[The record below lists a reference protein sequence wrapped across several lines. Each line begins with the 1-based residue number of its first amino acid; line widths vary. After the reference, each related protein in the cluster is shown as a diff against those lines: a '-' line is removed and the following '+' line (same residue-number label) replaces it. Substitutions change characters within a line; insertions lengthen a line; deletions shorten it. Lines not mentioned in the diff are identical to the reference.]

1 MADFPVAKVSSNSE
15 PGAHKKGQFGVALEP
30 EVVKICGYA
39 LVVGFIGGLVA
50 QGLLELIYFFTN
62 LFFFGR
68 ISFAVAYPAHNHLG
82 LWVLII
88 PPIGGLLVG
97 ILIYFFEPTLK
108 GHGIPEAME
117 AVLFG
122 HSRMRLRVAILK
134 PLATAFA
141 IGTGGP
147 FGAEGPIIQTGGAI
161 GSLLGQRLGLTPYYR
176 RVLLASGAAAGMAAT
191 FTAPLAGVLVA
202 IELLL
207 FELRARSFIPVSLAA
222 AVATGVR
229 IHFAGWAPLFPMPD
243 YKITGMREL
252 WLFALMGI
260 LMGVVGI
267 AMIRT
272 LGWLEDFF
280 DELPIK
286 YAAIWSPAIGAL
298 ILGAIGYFYPQVFG
312 TSYDTIRDMLN
323 DRMGAGSLIGVAIAK
338 FWALVISLGSGTTGG
353 VFAPSLVVGGGLGA
367 AYGIF
372 FKHFLPH
379 LVSDPGFYS
388 LVAMAAV
395 FGGIARAPFTSIV
408 FLFELSHNPNSLLPL
423 IICVMISDGFVRLFS
438 RDSIMTVKLVK
449 RGLIISQDLSVPV
462 LMRARIDQVMRQQFD
477 VLKGDEELR
486 SVIER
491 FIPGD
496 IGFIPVV
503 NAAGALIGIVEAHDL
518 LRIEPPDHHFTMR
531 ELARKDYVLAIP
543 GESVDQV
550 HRDMMLKNVE
560 NVVVVDSPRSLKPVG
575 IARANDILQ
584 LRRWLL
590 EEETGELRHETLDE
604 PQESPSVQLDGKAAA
619 QQDPPDKDQSRP
631 AKRTISR

>member
-1 MADFPVAKVSSNSE
+1 MTDLPVSE
-15 PGAHKKGQFGVALEP
+15 IANAVEPYSHKRGEFGIALEP
-30 EVVKICGYA
+30 QVVKICGFA
-39 LVVGFIGGLVA
+39 LIVGGIGGLVA
-50 QGLLELIYFFTN
+50 QGLIELIYFFTN
-62 LFFFGR
+62 LFFFKR
-68 ISFAVAYPAHNHLG
+68 ISFEQAYPTDSHLG
-82 LWVLII
+82 LLVIAI
-88 PPIGGLLVG
+88 PAIGALVVGL
-97 ILIYFFEPTLK
+97 LIYFFEPTLK

-134 PLATAFA
+134 PLATALA

-191 FTAPLAGVLVA
+191 FTAPLAGILVA

-207 FELRARSFIPVSLAA
+207 FELRARSFIPVALAA

-229 IHFAGWAPLFPMPD
+229 VHFAGWAPLFPMPE

-267 AMIRT
+267 LMIRV
-272 LGWLEDFF
+272 LSWLEDFF
-280 DELPIK
+280 DRLPIK
-286 YAAIWSPAIGAL
+286 RAAIWSPVIGAV
-298 ILGAIGYFYPQVFG
+298 ILGAIGYFCPRAFG

-323 DRMGAGSLIGVAIAK
+323 DRMSAGSLIGVAFAK

-367 AYGIF
+367 VFGMG
-372 FKHFLPH
+372 FKHLLPN

-449 RGLIISQDLSVPV
+449 RGLIVLQDYSVPV
-462 LMRARIDQVMRQQFD
+462 LMRARIDQVMRKQFN
-477 VLKGDEELR
+477 VVRADEELR
-486 SVIER
+486 AVIEK
-491 FIPGD
+491 FVPGE
-496 IGFIPVV
+496 IVFIPVV
-503 NAAGALIGIVEAHDL
+503 NSEGVLVGIIEAHDL
-518 LRIEPPDHHFTMR
+518 LRVEPPDHHFTMR
-531 ELARKDYVLAIP
+531 ELARQDFVLAYP
-543 GESVDQV
+543 GEPVDRV

-560 NVVVVDSPRSLKPVG
+560 NVVVVDSPRNLKPVG
-575 IARANDILQ
+575 IARANDILE

-590 EEETGELRHETLDE
+590 EEETGELRRATLDE
-604 PQESPSVQLDGKAAA
+604 PEESPAVKAE
-619 QQDPPDKDQSRP
+619 K
-631 AKRTISR
+631 I